1 MTEIKV
7 PQENVN
13 DENVVILEIFFGSGS
28 KVKSGDVLVEI
39 ETTKVSLEIEAPC
52 DGILNHNLSKGDIL
66 PVGSLLCTIF
76 ENIEINKV
84 YSKDSSIEKNSKTTS
99 KAFISNAAKKKALE
113 LKIDLSSISSG
124 FVTVSDIEKMSL
136 KKKAFKNIDNLEIF
150 PNSVFI
156 FGGGGHSK
164 MCIDLVKQTK
174 NYHILGIVDDKLEI
188 GSDVLGVKVI
198 GNTNLINQ
206 LSEIGVKYAINGVGS
221 ISKPKIRVEIHNK
234 LNDLGFLLPNL
245 IHPSSNIEPSV
256 KMGDGN
262 QIMMGAVVGS
272 DVQIGDGCIVNSKA
286 VISHDCI
293 LRDHCHVCP
302 GAILAGSIDVGE
314 ISVIGMGAT
323 IYIGCKIGNKSII
336 FNGMNITK
344 DVAENEIVDGK

>member
-1 MTEIKV
+1 MTEIIV

-66 PVGSLLCTIF
+66 QVGSVLCTIS
-76 ENIEINKV
+76 ENIENKV
-84 YSKDSSIEKNSKTTS
+84 YSKDSSLEKNSKTTS
-99 KAFISNAAKKKALE
+99 KAFISKAAKDKALE

-136 KKKAFKNIDNLEIF
+136 KQKAFKNLDNLEIF

-188 GSDVLGVKVI
+188 GSDILGVKVI

-221 ISKPKIRVEIHNK
+221 ISNPKIRVEIHNK

-256 KMGDGN
+256 KMGNGN

-272 DVQIGDGCIVNSKA
+272 DVQIGDGCIVNSNA

-314 ISVIGMGAT
+314 ISVIGMGT
-323 IYIGCKIGNKSII
+323 TVYIGCKIGKKSII
-336 FNGMNITK
+336 FNGMNILK